1 MKVLEVKNLTIS
13 YHKKTA
19 IKGINL
25 EIESGN
31 IIGIVG
37 PNGAGKST
45 LMKGILGMIPKDTG
59 EVKAFGQEVKK
70 SLVKISYIPQKEIID
85 WDFPVN
91 VEEVVTMGRYAH
103 LPMVGFPG
111 QKDKEIV
118 KQAMEK
124 VEITDLADRQIRNL
138 SGGQQ
143 QRIFLA
149 RALAQESELFL
160 LDEPFVGVDAKTER
174 AIFAL
179 MKELKEQGKTLMV
192 VHHDLGKVLDYFDK
206 LILINQ
212 TLIAYGDTKDVFT
225 PELLHKT
232 YGGRLTV
239 LEKTDQLQQN

>member
-59 EVKAFGQEVKK
+59 EVKAFGEDVKK
-70 SLVKISYIPQKEIID
+70 SLIKISYIPQKEIID

-111 QKDKEIV
+111 PKDKEIV

-179 MKELKEQGKTLMV
+179 MKELKAQGKTLMV

>member
-59 EVKAFGQEVKK
+59 DVKAFGQEVKK
-70 SLVKISYIPQKEIID
+70 SLIKISYIPQKEIID

-111 QKDKEIV
+111 PKDKEIV

>member
-59 EVKAFGQEVKK
+59 EIKAFGQEVKK
-70 SLVKISYIPQKEIID
+70 SLIKISYIPQKEIID

-103 LPMVGFPG
+103 LPTVGFPG

-160 LDEPFVGVDAKTER
+160 LDEPFVGVDAKTEK

-212 TLIAYGDTKDVFT
+212 TLIAYGATKEVFT

>member
-59 EVKAFGQEVKK
+59 DVKAFGEDVKK
-70 SLVKISYIPQKEIID
+70 SLIKISYIPQKEIID

-111 QKDKEIV
+111 PKDKEIV